1 MFKMKHF
8 LTLLLFALLI
18 SCNNQQHKTTDEK
31 EKDPINVQQELAS
44 IEETRSNFEK
54 AIAEKR
60 YADLGKY
67 STKDLIS
74 LTPVCGE
81 WEEYKNM
88 IENPVGSFS
97 YDSIKMQPK
106 ETIIVSDSIAY
117 DFGTSFSYYTNSE
130 GEPVEIKASF
140 LAILKKD
147 SKDGVWKLHREVAT
161 TNMGN

>member
-1 MFKMKHF
+1 MKSF
-8 LTLLLFALLI
+8 VTLILLALLI
-18 SCNNQQHKTTDEK
+18 SCDQQHEKTEVK
-31 EKDPINVQQELAS
+31 EKDPVDLEKELAS

-60 YADLGKY
+60 YADLGNY
-67 STKDLIS
+67 STQDLIS

-106 ETIIVSDSIAY
+106 ETIVVSDSIAY
-117 DFGTSFSYYTNSE
+117 DFGISSSYYTNSE

-147 SKDGVWKLHREVAT
+147 SRDGVWKLHREVAT
-161 TNMGN
+161 TNLGK